1 MRAKGNPK
9 YFVTHFSDAKNDIVF
24 KVKQALDDNILSG
37 SILENKLVWS
47 ESKKVIM
54 DVPKGSDIPQLV
66 AKQVLLK
73 NSSAVSAYEQL
84 KKM

>member
-1 MRAKGNPK
+1 
-9 YFVTHFSDAKNDIVF
+9 
-24 KVKQALDDNILSG
+24 
-37 SILENKLVWS
+37 
-47 ESKKVIM
+47 VIM